1 MEIAAFVYL
10 NVRKKQNGKVLNRE
24 YHRDALDNK
33 LIFKR
38 KKNLIMSAIR
48 NQVQLIGNLGKKPE
62 IKTFGTDKKFATFS
76 VATSDYYYDNKGDRQ
91 TQTQWHNVVVWG
103 KQVDVVEKFLD
114 KGSEVAL
121 TGKIVYRQ
129 YEDKE
134 GVKRT
139 ITEINAND
147 ILLLGKKN

>member
-1 MEIAAFVYL
+1 
-10 NVRKKQNGKVLNRE
+10 
-24 YHRDALDNK
+24 
-33 LIFKR
+33 
-38 KKNLIMSAIR
+38 MSAIR

-62 IKTFGTDKKFATFS
+62 IKSFGAEKKKFATFS
-76 VATSDYYYDNKGDRQ
+76 VATSDYYLDNKGERQ
-91 TQTQWHNVVVWG
+91 QQTQWHNVVVFG
-103 KQVDVVEKFLD
+103 KQVDLVEKYLD

-139 ITEINAND
+139 ITEINVND
-147 ILLLGKKN
+147 ILLIGKKN

>member
-1 MEIAAFVYL
+1 
-10 NVRKKQNGKVLNRE
+10 
-24 YHRDALDNK
+24 
-33 LIFKR
+33 
-38 KKNLIMSAIR
+38 MSAIR

-62 IKTFGTDKKFATFS
+62 IKSFGTDNKKFAIFS
-76 VATSDYYYDNKGDRQ
+76 VASLDYYFDNKGERQ
-91 TQTQWHNVVVWG
+91 QQTQWHNVVVWG
-103 KQVDVVEKFLD
+103 KQVDVVEKYLD

-129 YEDKE
+129 YEDKD

-139 ITEINAND
+139 ITEINVND